1 MLNRRCRLLAAAA
14 LTCAA
19 TAPATEKLTV
29 VLDWLLGT
37 DHAALFA
44 ALNSGAFARA
54 GLDVQ
59 LIPPSDPDLPS
70 RLVAAGQADLAIG
83 YGTQI
88 NMIDSAGLPL
98 VRIATLIDKPL
109 NTLMALGDGAIRT
122 LADLKGKTI
131 GYSVAGVE
139 DAILG
144 TMLQSAG
151 LAFSD
156 VTTVKITYDMVSALL
171 ARRLD
176 AAIGAF
182 RNVEVLQVQMMGERP
197 SVFLPEQHGVPPY
210 DELIV
215 LARRDRLA
223 DPRLRYF
230 LAGLQHGTG
239 LLLEDP
245 DAVWHAFVAAHPELD
260 TALDRASWRA
270 TLPAI
275 AKTPA
280 RLDAQRY
287 LAFQDFALA
296 HGIASRR
303 LPLDAFAVQ
312 IA

>member
-1 MLNRRCRLLAAAA
+1 MIAAGA
-14 LTCAA
+14 LTCASA
-19 TAPATEKLTV
+19 APAERLTV

-44 ALNSGAFARA
+44 ALQSGAFARA
-54 GLDVQ
+54 GLDVD
-59 LIPPSDPDLPS
+59 LIAPSDPDLPS
-70 RLVAAGQADLAIG
+70 RLVAAGQADLAVG

-88 NMIDSAGLPL
+88 NMIDAAGLPL
-98 VRIATLIDKPL
+98 VRIATLIDTPL
-109 NTLMALGDGAIRT
+109 NTVMALGNGAIRT

-151 LAFSD
+151 LALSD
-156 VTTVKITYDMVSALL
+156 VTTVKISYDMVSALL

-182 RNVEVLQVQMMGERP
+182 RNVEVLQVQMLGEHP
-197 SVFLPEQHGVPPY
+197 AVFLPEQHGVPPY

-223 DPRLRYF
+223 DPRLKAF
-230 LAGLQHGTG
+230 LAGLQEGTG
-239 LLLEDP
+239 LLLKTPES
-245 DAVWHAFVAAHPELD
+245 VWRAFAAAHPEQD
-260 TALDRASWRA
+260 TRLNRASWQA

-275 AKTPA
+275 APTPA

-287 LAFQDFALA
+287 LAFQDFAVA